1 MTLTGSFLFSSVSL
15 SVLSFEFFV
24 FWVAVLIPFCFAVI
38 FVFGESGLVF
48 SILVG
53 LSSVSN
59 GEQRFLI
66 SIGYIT
72 LGWFFFIGSLLALQI
87 PDFVGI
93 LSCRILLSIC
103 IISFFLLL
111 QLFLLVAVS
120 NSAVSL
126 SCCVS
131 NKLLCCIKN
140 QLVFV

>member
-93 LSCRILLSIC
+93 LSCWILLFIC
-103 IISFFLLL
+103 ITSFFLLL
-111 QLFLLVAVS
+111 QLFWLVVVS
-120 NSAVSL
+120 NTAVSL
-126 SCCVS
+126 SCCV
-131 NKLLCCIKN
+131 NNELLCCIKN

>member
-59 GEQRFLI
+59 GEQRFSI

-103 IISFFLLL
+103 ITSFFLLL